1 MKSIKYTRLLL
12 LLLAACCLLF
22 NSWTCNP
29 RRVNQPDLVQTFY
42 TQTSPIHLPHPYLF
56 ALPSSISGI
65 IIDQTGK
72 QVTGP
77 SPVQVTVTD
86 GNGAQWA
93 NSPMTVIT
101 GSYSISIPA
110 SPVMPIVIS
119 AVSVTG
125 DSVFSATLSALAS
138 TSGNTMQEEILFESA
153 TYQPSVEIALVTP
166 DNAPTALP
174 YTGTLIIGTKQF
186 TANSSG
192 GRLRFTN
199 LTSGKYIFTCKQA
212 GKTAYDVNN
221 AAINIPAI
229 AVSLGLDNVFSTTF
243 TVAE

>member
-1 MKSIKYTRLLL
+1 MKSSFMKSSLKTPVLFVLIGLTAFLSVLGYQHFFPHQLTKS
-12 LLLAACCLLF
+12 LA
-22 NSWTCNP
+22 
-29 RRVNQPDLVQTFY
+29 
-42 TQTSPIHLPHPYLF
+42 
-56 ALPSSISGI
+56 PSSISGI
-65 IIDQTGK
+65 IIDETGK

-101 GSYSISIPA
+101 GSYSINIPA